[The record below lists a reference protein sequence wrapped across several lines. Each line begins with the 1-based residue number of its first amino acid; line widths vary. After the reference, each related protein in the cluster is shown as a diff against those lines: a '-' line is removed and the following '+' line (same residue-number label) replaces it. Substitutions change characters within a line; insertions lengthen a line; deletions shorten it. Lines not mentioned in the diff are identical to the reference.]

1 MAFTTMSERKFQLS
15 IVLDAFKNALQEDGN
30 LVMDEY
36 IRGYDEL
43 CIFFDM
49 LGTVFGFITSDV
61 REKIGILQEHR
72 RSQSGDKYVLVQEMF
87 EFEIA
92 NDLTQKKTKP
102 LSGSRTLLRLH
113 RALAFTMIFM
123 KKLSESSDNDSSSS
137 MASGAYSESLANFHP
152 WLIRQAAFV
161 AMYTLPSV
169 GDLTKKIS
177 GPNMDEDGS
186 KRVLKQVTEAI
197 KPVYDITEE
206 LYTKHDLHGLP

>member
-1 MAFTTMSERKFQLS
+1 MSERKFQLS
-15 IVLDAFKNALQEDGN
+15 IVLDAFKKALQEDGN
-30 LVMDEY
+30 LVLDEY

-72 RSQSGDKYVLVQEMF
+72 GSENGDKYVFIQAMF

-92 NDLTQKKTKP
+92 SDLTQKKTHP

-113 RALAFTMIFM
+113 RALAFTMLFM
-123 KKLSESSDNDSSSS
+123 KKLSEASNSDSSSS
-137 MASGAYSESLANFHP
+137 MASEAYKESLANFHP
-152 WLIRQAAFV
+152 WIIRQAALW
-161 AMYTLPSV
+161 AMYTLPNV
-169 GDLTKKIS
+169 GVLTNKIAA
-177 GPNMDEDGS
+177 PNVDQEEA
-186 KRVLKQVTEAI
+186 KRMLKEVTEVI

>member
-1 MAFTTMSERKFQLS
+1 MSDRKFQLS
-15 IVLDAFKNALQEDGN
+15 IVLDAFKKTLREDGT

-72 RSQSGDKYVLVQEMF
+72 GSESGDNYLIMQAMF

-92 NDLTQKKTKP
+92 NNLTEKKTPP

-113 RALAFTMIFM
+113 RALAFTMLFM
-123 KKLSESSDNDSSSS
+123 KKLSEASDHDSSSS
-137 MASGAYSESLANFHP
+137 MASDAYNQSLANFHP
-152 WLIRQAAFV
+152 WLIRKAAV
-161 AMYTLPSV
+161 WAMYTLPNV

-177 GPNMDEDGS
+177 APNVDREEA
-186 KRVLKQVTEAI
+186 KRLLKEVTEAM

>member
-1 MAFTTMSERKFQLS
+1 MTDRKFQLN
-15 IVLDAFKNALQEDGN
+15 IVLDAFKKTLQEDGS

-36 IRGYDEL
+36 VRGYDEL

-72 RSQSGDKYVLVQEMF
+72 RSVAGDNYVLVQTMF
-87 EFEIA
+87 EFEIS
-92 NDLTQKKTKP
+92 NDLTQKKTPP

-113 RALAFTMIFM
+113 RALAFTMLFM
-123 KKLSESSDNDSSSS
+123 KKLSESSDSDSSSS
-137 MASGAYSESLANFHP
+137 MASDAYNQSLANFHP
-152 WLIRQAAFV
+152 WLIRKAALW
-161 AMYTLPSV
+161 AMYTLPNV

-177 GPNMDEDGS
+177 APNMDKDEA
-186 KRVLKQVTEAI
+186 KRLLKEVTDVM
-197 KPVYDITEE
+197 KPVYDLTEE